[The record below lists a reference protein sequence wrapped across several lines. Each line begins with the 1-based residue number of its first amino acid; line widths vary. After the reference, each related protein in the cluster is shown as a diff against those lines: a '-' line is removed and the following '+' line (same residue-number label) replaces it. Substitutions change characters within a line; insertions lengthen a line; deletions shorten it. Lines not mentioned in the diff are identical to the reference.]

1 MASNFQKNVDELL
14 NRLDNDET
22 DINKICDVTHNVLMA
37 MSIRE
42 GVNIINNNN
51 KKKNGEILSEDDEIK
66 LISELVK
73 KNMKKR

>member
-37 MSIRE
+37 MLIRE
-42 GVNIINNNN
+42 GVDIISN
-51 KKKNGEILSEDDEIK
+51 KKK
-66 LISELVK
+66 
-73 KNMKKR
+73 R

>member
-37 MSIRE
+37 MLIRE
-42 GVNIINNNN
+42 GVDIINN
-51 KKKNGEILSEDDEIK
+51 KKK
-66 LISELVK
+66 
-73 KNMKKR
+73 R